1 MAIEFSKTECNHQV
15 GRLPD
20 QEEELEGEKEEEE
33 EEEAGD
39 LKVLVRPGDCSAQW
53 ER

>member
-15 GRLPD
+15 GRRPD
-20 QEEELEGEKEEEE
+20 QEEELEGEEE

-39 LKVLVRPGDCSAQW
+39 LELVVRPGDCSAQW
-53 ER
+53 KR

>member
-15 GRLPD
+15 GRRPD
-20 QEEELEGEKEEEE
+20 QEGELEGEKEEEE
-33 EEEAGD
+33 EEAGD
-39 LKVLVRPGDCSAQW
+39 LELVVRPGDCSAQW